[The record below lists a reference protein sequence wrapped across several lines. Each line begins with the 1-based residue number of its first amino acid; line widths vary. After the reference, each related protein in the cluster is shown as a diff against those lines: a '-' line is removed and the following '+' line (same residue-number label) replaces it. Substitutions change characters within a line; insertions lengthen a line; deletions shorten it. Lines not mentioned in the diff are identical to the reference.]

1 MKLKTFFPH
10 ILLIL
15 VNLIYGANFT
25 IAKAIMPKYI
35 PPFGFIYMRVLF
47 ALVMYAIIYVLFIR
61 EPIHRR
67 DWPRFFFCGFFG
79 IAFNQL
85 MFFKGIS
92 LTSSINGSLIMITT
106 PIITYFFSQWILKE
120 KFKMSKIMGIVLG
133 MMGAGILILSGFHSK
148 NASNPLGD
156 LFIWINAMSFAIYLI
171 IVRPLM
177 AKYKPLTVIFL
188 CFATGFIW
196 VFLAGFKEF
205 QSIDW
210 SQIPTINYLNIGFV
224 LFFATF
230 IVYLFNVMAMNSLSP
245 TVVSSYIYL
254 QPLFAI
260 VFATVF
266 SNESLTYYS
275 VAGGASIIA
284 GLWLINKK
292 RV

>member
-1 MKLKTFFPH
+1 
-10 ILLIL
+10 
-15 VNLIYGANFT
+15 
-25 IAKAIMPKYI
+25 MPKYI
-35 PPFGFIYMRVLF
+35 PPFGFIFMRVLF
-47 ALVMYAIIYVLFIR
+47 ALILYAIIYFLFIR
-61 EPIHRR
+61 EPIQKK

-120 KFKMSKIMGIVLG
+120 KFKMSKIIGIAMG
-133 MMGAGILILSGFHSK
+133 MSGAGILILSGFHSK

-156 LFIWINAMSFAIYLI
+156 LYIWINATSFAIYLI

-188 CFATGFIW
+188 CFCTGFIW
-196 VFLAGFKEF
+196 VFLAGFQEF
-205 QSIDW
+205 RTIPW
-210 SQIPTINYLNIGFV
+210 AQIPSINYLNIGFV

-230 IVYLFNVMAMNSLSP
+230 IVYLFNIMAMNSLSP

-260 VFATVF
+260 LFATLYA
-266 SNESLTYYS
+266 NESLTYYS